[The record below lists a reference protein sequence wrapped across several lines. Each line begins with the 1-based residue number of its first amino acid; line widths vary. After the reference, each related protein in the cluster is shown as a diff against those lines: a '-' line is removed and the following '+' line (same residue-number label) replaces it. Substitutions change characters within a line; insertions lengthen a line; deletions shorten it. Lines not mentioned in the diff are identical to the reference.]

1 MDLSFEKSCL
11 DVSIEGINLF
21 FTSREDINL
30 AVLAFLR
37 LNTENFKWFVSEYL
51 SFPIFDP
58 EFREKYLSFGENLSF
73 GPTWVLVQMHKKK
86 AWRNVESGLILGEY
100 GMYCWIFLPTVD
112 YCNIYFV
119 MRCKPAVTPVKFAN
133 FQLKVD
139 FWVKSFSLQDKNNP
153 HTLSP
158 VDDINHTT

>member
-73 GPTWVLVQMHKKK
+73 GPT
-86 AWRNVESGLILGEY
+86 
-100 GMYCWIFLPTVD
+100 
-112 YCNIYFV
+112 
-119 MRCKPAVTPVKFAN
+119 
-133 FQLKVD
+133 
-139 FWVKSFSLQDKNNP
+139 
-153 HTLSP
+153 
-158 VDDINHTT
+158 